1 MTISKKQTCIICTFL
16 PLNEEYKNLWNR
28 ISNLLSQKN
37 FEFVLVTSSENF
49 EGLNFPV
56 IQVPFSLKGFNEQ
69 FKSGI
74 ITGQHLNEAD
84 FHLIERDIFWNND
97 SSANFEKY
105 FYGFHSCRQFYKNL
119 IIEIKP
125 SLVFVWGNL
134 LPQSLI
140 FKELLESYN
149 IPSFFLERGYF
160 PGTLII
166 EDVLNQE
173 LNNFSTKINSSSD
186 YSDFSDYLRLK
197 NSYAKNLQSKYPE
210 IHDFELENYIHQKK
224 ENGFNIITLYGTH
237 DTVYFPSEQNYS
249 KDVSLI
255 FRYTTEAI
263 NFLSQHIS
271 KLPNTILIFKP
282 HPKDNNDY
290 SSFESDNII
299 ITKNFF
305 NKKIFELSDVIIVG
319 NSTIQYE
326 ALLSEKPVVLIAKS
340 AVYNFDATYNPK
352 SKENLIESI
361 SLAIRKEDF
370 NHKLFNSKIFF
381 DYLIKSKIFFYSYD
395 LAGKNLNNFV
405 EFIVENSMNTTT
417 NTNLSEKLS
426 AFESKLFLQR
436 QMSNQKEINNFKLI
450 ITEHLKSQFNDLLIK
465 QAYEFDRKLSEYH
478 NYLNY
483 ENEDNL
489 IRLAES
495 LIKKN
500 SLNEAKAL
508 LNEALTNPKFRIEAY
523 NDLAYV
529 DIVQENYSE
538 ALNNILNVLKI
549 NPNDEIA
556 INNLN
561 YLIENNL
568 LDNSFVNDQLKKL
581 LRSDLEFK
589 KVSSFEEFV
598 QYEFSMRKEHKARNE
613 FELSLIPPDSEN
625 FTYKGFCIVC
635 ENIVPFQVD
644 FWNAY
649 NINSMKIPNWRER
662 LVCPSC
668 GLNNRMR
675 LTYHLI
681 LDLLANFSSSSVYIT
696 EQTTN
701 LFKLLKR
708 LNPSIIG
715 SEFLDDEV
723 PKGSLNSTGIRNEDF
738 TNLTFSDNQF
748 DYIISLEVLEH
759 IPDYKKAL
767 KESFRILKPKGKFL
781 FTVPFNRN
789 SKENIVRAKLND
801 DGTITHILPPEYHG
815 DPLNRIQ
822 GCLCYYHFG
831 WEILDELK
839 SVGYKD
845 AYALFSYS
853 KEYGYLGSE
862 QLFFIAEKEA

>member
-1 MTISKKQTCIICTFL
+1 MTTSKKQTCIICTFL
-16 PLNEEYKNLWNR
+16 PLKEEYKNLWNR
-28 ISNLLSQKN
+28 ISDLLSHNN
-37 FEFVLVTSSENF
+37 FELVLITSSENF
-49 EGLNFPV
+49 EGLNFPI
-56 IQVPFSLKGFNEQ
+56 IQVPFSLKGFNEK
-69 FKSGI
+69 FKPVI
-74 ITGQHLNEAD
+74 IKEQHLNEAD
-84 FHLIERDIFWNND
+84 FHMIERDIFWNND
-97 SSANFEKY
+97 SSAEFEKY
-105 FYGFHSCRQFYKNL
+105 FYGFFSCRQFYKNL
-119 IIEIKP
+119 IAEIKP

-140 FKELLESYN
+140 FKELLESFN

-160 PGTLII
+160 TGTLMI
-166 EDVLNQE
+166 EDLLNQE
-173 LNNFSTKINSSSD
+173 LNKFSKQIHSSSEQ
-186 YSDFSDYLRLK
+186 SDFNDYFRLK
-197 NSYAKNLQSKYPE
+197 NFYTENLQSKYPE
-210 IHDFELENYIHQKK
+210 NHDFELENFIQNKK
-224 ENGFNIITLYGTH
+224 ENGFNIISFYGTH
-237 DTVYFPSEQNYS
+237 DSAYFPSEQNYS
-249 KDVSLI
+249 KEVSLI

-263 NFLSQHIS
+263 NFLSQPIS

-290 SSFESDNII
+290 SGFESDNII
-299 ITKNFF
+299 VTKNFF
-305 NKKIFELSDVIIVG
+305 NKKLFEISDAVIVG
-319 NSTIQYE
+319 NSTIQFE

-340 AVYNFDATYNPK
+340 AVYNFDATYNPGT
-352 SKENLIESI
+352 KENLLKVI
-361 SLAIRKEDF
+361 SSAISKEDF
-370 NHKLFNSKIFF
+370 NKKILNSKIFF
-381 DYLIKSKIFFYSYD
+381 NYLIKSKIFFYSYD
-395 LAGKNLNNFV
+395 SGGKNLKDFV
-405 EFIVENSMNTTT
+405 EFIIENSKNITTDT
-417 NTNLSEKLS
+417 DLSEKLS
-426 AFESKLFLQR
+426 AFESKIFLQK
-436 QMSNQKEINNFKLI
+436 QIFNQKENNNFKLI

-465 QAYEFDRKLSEYH
+465 QAYEFEKKLSEYKG
-478 NYLNY
+478 YLKC
-483 ENEDNL
+483 ENENNL

-495 LIKKN
+495 LIEKN
-500 SLNEAKAL
+500 LFDEAKSL
-508 LNEALTNPKFRIEAY
+508 LNKASSSPKFNLEAY
-523 NDLAYV
+523 NDLAYI
-529 DIVQENYSE
+529 DIVQENYSD

-568 LDNSFVNDQLKKL
+568 LDNSFVNAQLKKL
-581 LRSDLEFK
+581 LSSDLGVR
-589 KVSSFEEFV
+589 KVSSFEEFL
-598 QYEFSMRKEHKARNE
+598 QYEFSIREEHNARNE
-613 FELSLIPPDSEN
+613 FELSLIPQNSEN
-625 FTYKGFCIVC
+625 FTYKGLCIVC
-635 ENIVPFQVD
+635 ENVVPFHVD

-649 NINSMKIPNWRER
+649 NINGKKIPNWRER

-681 LDLLANFSSSSVYIT
+681 SDLLDNFSSSSVYIT

-715 SEFLDDEV
+715 SEFLNDEV
-723 PKGSLNSTGIRNEDF
+723 PKGSLNSIGIRNEDF

-789 SKENIVRAKLND
+789 SRENIVRAKFND

-831 WEILDELK
+831 WEILDDLK
-839 SVGYKD
+839 SIGYQN

-853 KEYGYLGSE
+853 KDYGYLGGE
-862 QLFFIAEKEA
+862 QIFFIAEKGA

>member
-1 MTISKKQTCIICTFL
+1 MTKSKKQTCIICTFL

-28 ISNLLSQKN
+28 ISDLLLQKN
-37 FEFVLVTSSENF
+37 FELVLVTSSENF

-69 FKSGI
+69 FTPDI
-74 ITGQHLNEAD
+74 ITEQNLKEAD

-97 SSANFEKY
+97 SSADFEKY
-105 FYGFHSCRQFYKNL
+105 FYGFFSCKQFYKNL
-119 IIEIKP
+119 ITEIKP

-140 FKELLESYN
+140 FKELLESFN

-160 PGTLII
+160 PGTLMI
-166 EDVLNQE
+166 EDLLNQE
-173 LNNFSTKINSSSD
+173 LNNFSTQINLFSD
-186 YSDFSDYLRLK
+186 QSDFSDYFRLK
-197 NSYAKNLQSKYPE
+197 NFYIENLQSKYSE
-210 IHDFELENYIHQKK
+210 NHDFELENFIQNKK
-224 ENGFNIITLYGTH
+224 ENGFKIISFYGTH
-237 DTVYFPSEQNYS
+237 DTAYFPSEQNYS
-249 KDVSLI
+249 KEVSLI

-282 HPKDNNDY
+282 HPNDNNDY
-290 SSFESDNII
+290 SGFESDNVIV
-299 ITKNFF
+299 TKNFF
-305 NKKIFELSDVIIVG
+305 NKKLFKLSDVIIVG

-340 AVYNFDATYNPK
+340 AVYNFDATYNPQ
-352 SKENLIESI
+352 SKDNLIESI

-370 NHKLFNSKIFF
+370 NKKLFNSKIFF
-381 DYLIKSKIFFYSYD
+381 NYLIKSKIFFYSYD
-395 LAGKNLNNFV
+395 SSVKNLNDFA
-405 EFIVENSMNTTT
+405 EFIAENATDISSNTD
-417 NTNLSEKLS
+417 LSEKLS
-426 AFESKLFLQR
+426 SFESKIFIQR
-436 QMSNQKEINNFKLI
+436 QISNQKENKNFKLI

-465 QAYEFDRKLSEYH
+465 QAYEFEKKLSEYKG
-478 NYLNY
+478 YLKC
-483 ENEDNL
+483 ENENNL

-495 LIKKN
+495 LIEKN
-500 SLNEAKAL
+500 SFDEAKAL
-508 LNEALTNPKFRIEAY
+508 LNKASSHPKFKSEAY
-523 NDLAYV
+523 NDLAYI
-529 DIVQENYSE
+529 DIVQENYSD
-538 ALNNILNVLKI
+538 ALNNILNALKL

-568 LDNSFVNDQLKKL
+568 LDTSFVNAQLKKL
-581 LRSDLEFK
+581 LRSDLGVR
-589 KVSSFEEFV
+589 KVSSFEEFL
-598 QYEFSMRKEHKARNE
+598 QYEFSMREEHKARNE
-613 FELSLIPPDSEN
+613 FELSLIPHNSEN

-635 ENIVPFQVD
+635 DNIVPFHVD

-649 NINSMKIPNWRER
+649 NINGKKIPNWRER

-681 LDLLANFSSSSVYIT
+681 SDLMANFSSSSVYIT

-708 LNPSIIG
+708 LNPSMIG
-715 SEFLDDEV
+715 SEFLDEV
-723 PKGSLNSTGIRNEDF
+723 PKGSLNSAGIRNEDF

-767 KESFRILKPKGKFL
+767 RESFRILKPKGKFL

-789 SKENIVRAKLND
+789 SRENIVRAKLND
-801 DGTITHILPPEYHG
+801 DGTIAHILPPEYHG

-831 WEILDELK
+831 WEVLDDLK
-839 SVGYKD
+839 SIGYED

-853 KEYGYLGSE
+853 KDYGYLGGE
-862 QLFFIAEKEA
+862 QIFFIAEKGV